1 MIHVFHLQLLTLILI
16 FMNQIWRD
24 SKSQVNGTHVPEM
37 MNALVNILVSKAS
50 LKIQEKKVAFKAA
63 GEQNIA
69 KAVELGN
76 KGMRHI
82 RSFAQHR

>member
-1 MIHVFHLQLLTLILI
+1 
-16 FMNQIWRD
+16 MNQIGRD

-63 GEQNIA
+63 GE
-69 KAVELGN
+69 
-76 KGMRHI
+76 
-82 RSFAQHR
+82 